1 MVPQTQPRKKRN
13 SSRTNLLISLAFHTV
28 IVVVGFYLAAR
39 GGVFGNQLKK
49 IAIDMVKEKAP
60 EKPKEPEKPKVEPPK
75 PEPPKET
82 VKAETPKVVEV
93 PKLVAP
99 SSAVPPSV
107 APPAPE
113 LRAFEF
119 NGGRAVTTDGNPVDV
134 YKGLVQSTFTAKWN
148 KPQDLEDEK
157 YVVEVQVSIA
167 RDGRIGDPQWMK
179 KSGDKRWDDSVRQ
192 ALAAVKSMDNPPPT
206 NFPPH
211 VTIRFDVQEQ
221 AEPIF
226 Q

>member
-13 SSRTNLLISLAFHTV
+13 SSRTNLLISLAFHSL

-49 IAIDMVKEKAP
+49 IAIDMVKEKPP

-75 PEPPKET
+75 PEPPKE
-82 VKAETPKVVEV
+82 VAKMDTPKVVEV
-93 PKLVAP
+93 PKLVPPP
-99 SSAVPPSV
+99 SDVPPAV

-119 NGGRAVTTDGNPVDV
+119 DGGRAVTTAGNPVDV
-134 YKGLVQSTFTAKWN
+134 YKGLLQSTFTAKWK
-148 KPQDLEDEK
+148 KPDDSEDEK
-157 YVVEVQVSIA
+157 YVAEVQVSIS
-167 RDGRIGDPQWMK
+167 RDGRISDPQWMK
-179 KSGDKRWDDSVRQ
+179 KSGDKRWDDSVKQ
-192 ALAAVKSMDNPPPT
+192 ALAAVKGMDNPPPT

-211 VTIRFDVQEQ
+211 VIIRFDVQET